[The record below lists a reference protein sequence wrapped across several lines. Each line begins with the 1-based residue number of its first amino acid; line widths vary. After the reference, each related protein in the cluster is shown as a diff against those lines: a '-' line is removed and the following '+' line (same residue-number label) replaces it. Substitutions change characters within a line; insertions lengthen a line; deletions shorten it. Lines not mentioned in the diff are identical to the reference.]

1 MQVLILA
8 KSGPESEASSAS
20 ESPNQA
26 PDPEAFAAYSR
37 FSKELVDAGVVLAE
51 GRLLPTSNAAR
62 VKFDGAARTV
72 TDGPFTEAKEIIGGY
87 WLWQVR
93 SLDEAIEWLKRAP
106 FEGGD
111 FEIRQVMEMP
121 TP

>member
-1 MQVLILA
+1 VQVLILA
-8 KSGPESEASSAS
+8 KSGPESEGPSAP
-20 ESPNQA
+20 EAQTQA
-26 PDPEAFAAYSR
+26 PDPEAFAAYVR
-37 FSKELVDAGVVLAE
+37 FSKELVDAGVLLAE

-62 VKFDGAARTV
+62 VQFDGATRTV
-72 TDGPFTEAKEIIGGY
+72 TDGPFTEAKELVGGY

-93 SLDEAIEWLKRAP
+93 SLDEAVEWLKRAP

-121 TP
+121 AP